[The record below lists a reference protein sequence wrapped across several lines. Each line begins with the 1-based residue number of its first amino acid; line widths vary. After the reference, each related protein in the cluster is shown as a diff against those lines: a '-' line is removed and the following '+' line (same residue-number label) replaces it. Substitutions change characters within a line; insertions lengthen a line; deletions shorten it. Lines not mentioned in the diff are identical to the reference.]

1 MMKYIYILL
10 FTILYSSVTLSANAN
25 ESHDHKGGD
34 HEEVSSDNDT
44 DDHELRNEDST
55 EIANVIAQ
63 QVGIQLELTGPQT
76 LEKTFTSY
84 GRLATAPEHTS
95 HVRARFPGV
104 VRSVSVNI
112 GDKVD
117 VGDLLAIIESNE
129 SLKRYELLAPIS
141 GTIIQRHANAGEMTQ
156 EQVLFSISN
165 FESLW
170 AEFRIFPTQQQYLAI
185 GQSVH
190 INAGEKRFN
199 SNISHLLAA
208 TDSSPYLI
216 ARAKISDA
224 SDGWFPGMMVE
235 GEIVISKW
243 DAPLAIKIS
252 ALQTL
257 ENRKGIFVKTNDR
270 YQFSPLELG
279 RSDYEFSEVLSGVE
293 PNTEYVTE
301 NSYLIKAD
309 IEKSEAEHDH

>member
-1 MMKYIYILL
+1 MKYIYLLL
-10 FTILYSSVTLSANAN
+10 FTILYSNVTLSANAN
-25 ESHDHKGGD
+25 ESHDHKGAD

-63 QVGIQLELTGPQT
+63 QVGIQLDLTGPQT

-141 GTIIQRHANAGEMTQ
+141 GTIIQRHANAG
-156 EQVLFSISN
+156 
-165 FESLW
+165 
-170 AEFRIFPTQQQYLAI
+170 R
-185 GQSVH
+185 
-190 INAGEKRFN
+190 
-199 SNISHLLAA
+199 
-208 TDSSPYLI
+208 
-216 ARAKISDA
+216 
-224 SDGWFPGMMVE
+224 
-235 GEIVISKW
+235 
-243 DAPLAIKIS
+243 
-252 ALQTL
+252 
-257 ENRKGIFVKTNDR
+257 
-270 YQFSPLELG
+270 
-279 RSDYEFSEVLSGVE
+279 
-293 PNTEYVTE
+293 
-301 NSYLIKAD
+301 
-309 IEKSEAEHDH
+309 